1 MLSQKGQEGQKGRMA
16 EAWTENNCP
25 VQVST
30 ARVQRGSWE
39 EMRLTKLAVLS
50 GQWDVG
56 Q

>member
-16 EAWTENNCP
+16 EAWTENNCQ
-25 VQVST
+25 VQVSK
-30 ARVQRGSWE
+30 ARVQRWE